1 MIKFHKRRKLFDEDA
16 DWLPQKGRPFKM
28 KTRLKDKPIFT
39 QWSQDQMAEDKPVF
53 TQGSQDQRANE
64 EPPKEVPSKETPL
77 GMKKEPPKQ
86 KQNWM
91 PNGWTEE
98 PEQKQDKIKTDAEG
112 MDRAYGQGDVYGEG
126 NKEYVAGSHTMTD
139 WFDDVTKI
147 PQWGNVPGGLIP
159 LVDIMNTWW
168 GRQIF
173 GTGDLQQ
180 SERYKRAR
188 DYLVAHPEVTFLDGH
203 SLGGAVVL
211 QLQKDFPERHLK
223 TFTQGA
229 PVWDPFGTQ
238 KAEIG
243 QENVMRVSN
252 KGDIVSMFDRSAKK
266 TNHPNPF
273 DYAPSFWHDFHNKE
287 QAGGTLEGVP
297 IEDNTVKTTW
307 DTQPFNPFNQNLT
320 YDKTEGT
327 KMTE

>member
-1 MIKFHKRRKLFDEDA
+1 MVKFYKRKKLFDDDA
-16 DWLPQKGRPFKM
+16 DWVPQKGRQFKM
-28 KTRLKDKPIFT
+28 KTMQK
-39 QWSQDQMAEDKPVF
+39 
-53 TQGSQDQRANE
+53 E
-64 EPPKEVPSKETPL
+64 EPPKD
-77 GMKKEPPKQ
+77 EPPKGEPP
-86 KQNWM
+86 KEAPFRMKMGPPNLKYERM

-139 WFDDVTKI
+139 WFDDATKI
-147 PQWGNVPGGLIP
+147 PQWQNVPGDLIP

-173 GTGDLQQ
+173 GTGDLRQ
-180 SERYKRAR
+180 SERYQRAR

-211 QLQKDFPERHLK
+211 QLQKDFPERNLK

-238 KAEIG
+238 KAKIG

-252 KGDIVSMFDRSAKK
+252 NGDLVSAFDMSAKK
-266 TNHPNPF
+266 TNHPNN
-273 DYAPSFWHDFHNKE
+273 YSPSFWHDFHNKE

-307 DTQPFNPFNQNLT
+307 DTQPYHPFNTNLT

>member
-1 MIKFHKRRKLFDEDA
+1 MVKFHKRRKLFDEDA

-28 KTRLKDKPIFT
+28 KTRLKDEPVKEEPVFT
-39 QWSQDQMAEDKPVF
+39 RGSQDQMVEDKPVF
-53 TQGSQDQRANE
+53 TQGSQDQMVKE
-64 EPPKEVPSKETPL
+64 EPSKETPP
-77 GMKKEPPKQ
+77 GMKMGPPDIKYER
-86 KQNWM
+86 M
-91 PNGWTEE
+91 PKGWTEE

-173 GTGDLQQ
+173 GTGDLRQ

-188 DYLVAHPEVTFLDGH
+188 DYLVAHPEVDFLDGH

-238 KAEIG
+238 KKEIG
-243 QENVMRVSN
+243 AENVMRVSN
-252 KGDIVSMFDRSAKK
+252 KGDLVSFFDNSAKK
-266 TNHPNPF
+266 TNHPDPF
-273 DYAPSFWHDFHNKE
+273 NYAPSFWHDFHNKE
-287 QAGGTLEGVP
+287 QASGTLEGVP
-297 IEDNTVKTTW
+297 IQDNTVKTTW
-307 DTQPFNPFNQNLT
+307 DTQPYHPFNQNLT

>member
-1 MIKFHKRRKLFDEDA
+1 MVKIFKRRKLFDDDA
-16 DWLPQKGRPFKM
+16 DWVPQKGRAFKM
-28 KTRLKDKPIFT
+28 KTKMQKEDVPRE
-39 QWSQDQMAEDKPVF
+39 DQPKEEQPKEDPF
-53 TQGSQDQRANE
+53 RMTA
-64 EPPKEVPSKETPL
+64 EPPDMKYDRAPFRMKVGQPDTKYERTP
-77 GMKKEPPKQ
+77 K
-86 KQNWM
+86 
-91 PNGWTEE
+91 GWTVEAVKK
-98 PEQKQDKIKTDAEG
+98 PDNIKTDAEG
-112 MDRAYGQGDVYGEG
+112 MDRAYAQGDVYGEG

-139 WFDDVTKI
+139 WFDDFTKI
-147 PQWGNVPGGLIP
+147 PQWQYVPAGLNPI
-159 LVDIMNTWW
+159 VDVMNTWW
-168 GRQIF
+168 GREVF
-173 GTGDLQQ
+173 GTGDLRQ

-211 QLQKDFPERHLK
+211 QLQKDYPERNLK

-229 PVWDPFGTQ
+229 PVLDLLGTQ

-243 QENVMRVSN
+243 AANVMRVSN
-252 KGDIVSMFDRSAKK
+252 KGDLVSAFDNSAKK
-266 TNHPNPF
+266 TSHPNPF

-297 IEDNTVKTTW
+297 IQDNTVKTTW
-307 DTQPFNPFNQNLT
+307 ETQPFNPLNINKNLT